1 MYKKN
6 SILDR
11 KITAPS
17 MRNRANADAEWE
29 AQQRAD
35 AIKFARIRANAAR
48 AGASAEFD
56 WRDPDHMQSTTY
68 DKTHRLQTVVSDKG
82 LVTIPCANVDIP
94 SGVRK
99 IPAPWERA
107 ENYVESELL
116 SEVPTSP
123 MSPTSHGAFS
133 PSSARDS
140 HGSPKPLYRDHA
152 RMVAEDD
159 PSDHHTEL
167 RRVLFY
173 TLCWRCDP
181 PRLLSGEYDPIRHE
195 WTSPPKDAECLDRE
209 ALPHGHRSLHNHY
222 RP

>member
-167 RRVLFY
+167 RRVLFILH
-173 TLCWRCDP
+173 T
-181 PRLLSGEYDPIRHE
+181 G
-195 WTSPPKDAECLDRE
+195 
-209 ALPHGHRSLHNHY
+209 PHA
-222 RP
+222 

>member
-82 LVTIPCANVDIP
+82 LVTIPCANVD
-94 SGVRK
+94 
-99 IPAPWERA
+99 
-107 ENYVESELL
+107 L
-116 SEVPTSP
+116 SLI
-123 MSPTSHGAFS
+123 H
-133 PSSARDS
+133 
-140 HGSPKPLYRDHA
+140 
-152 RMVAEDD
+152 
-159 PSDHHTEL
+159 
-167 RRVLFY
+167 
-173 TLCWRCDP
+173 
-181 PRLLSGEYDPIRHE
+181 I
-195 WTSPPKDAECLDRE
+195 
-209 ALPHGHRSLHNHY
+209 
-222 RP
+222 